1 MLQLSPNSNYFV
13 WEQLINVIIL
23 SNERCD
29 TKTTKKIV
37 VGIMTDLNNSN
48 DPNPFFKCKIEQ
60 MLFLYKTLS
69 FLGEKDSK
77 PLKDGIAELCHM
89 CKNYVYEKDKIMQ
102 N

>member
-1 MLQLSPNSNYFV
+1 
-13 WEQLINVIIL
+13 
-23 SNERCD
+23 
-29 TKTTKKIV
+29 
-37 VGIMTDLNNSN
+37 
-48 DPNPFFKCKIEQ
+48 

-89 CKNYVYEKDKIMQ
+89 CKNYMYEKDKKMQ